1 MGLVTQAD
9 HGHGPPDRFAVAELP
24 SSSRLWWVDE
34 TWGAISV
41 DPFSE
46 RPELS
51 FVELPRGSVLPAVE
65 PTHGRVSM
73 SFQDHPGVRQGSQQS
88 DDEDDGEVSWHLHR
102 RVGVSEGRLRYVE
115 VSLKEPFV
123 LSSFALDDEG
133 GSGWTLEHRVALSKL
148 WADGGYPW
156 LPVKQGNTPRIALLH
171 PLNASVVYLEVD
183 KHIVVVDM
191 NMREVIGSYLYKTNF
206 DCMPCVLPP
215 WLGSSRIPSAGILH
229 PSIARLHT
237 SVFVSVL
244 YT

>member
-1 MGLVTQAD
+1 
-9 HGHGPPDRFAVAELP
+9 
-24 SSSRLWWVDE
+24 
-34 TWGAISV
+34 
-41 DPFSE
+41 
-46 RPELS
+46 
-51 FVELPRGSVLPAVE
+51 
-65 PTHGRVSM
+65 M
-73 SFQDHPGVRQGSQQS
+73 SFQDHPAVRQGSQQS

-133 GSGWTLEHRVALSKL
+133 SGWTLEHRVALSKL

-156 LPVKQGNTPRIALLH
+156 LPVKQGKTPQIALLH
-171 PLNASVVYLEVD
+171 PLNAGVVYLEVD

-215 WLGSSRIPSAGILH
+215 WLGSSRIPPAGILH
-229 PSIARLHT
+229 PSIARLHA
-237 SVFVSVL
+237 SQFSFRF
-244 YT
+244 

>member
-1 MGLVTQAD
+1 
-9 HGHGPPDRFAVAELP
+9 
-24 SSSRLWWVDE
+24 
-34 TWGAISV
+34 
-41 DPFSE
+41 
-46 RPELS
+46 
-51 FVELPRGSVLPAVE
+51 
-65 PTHGRVSM
+65 
-73 SFQDHPGVRQGSQQS
+73 
-88 DDEDDGEVSWHLHR
+88 
-102 RVGVSEGRLRYVE
+102 VGVSEGRLRYVE

-171 PLNASVVYLEVD
+171 PLNAGVVYLEVD
-183 KHIVVVDM
+183 RHIVVVDM
-191 NMREVIGSYLYKTNF
+191 SMREVKKQNHIAMDPSVLSATIQCRF
-206 DCMPCVLPP
+206 EICMPCVLPP

-237 SVFVSVL
+237 SVLVSVL